1 MPGDALDPT
10 FYDEFAYFADN
21 AAEYDLTYTPPTVRR
36 EEIST
41 DDGRTI
47 SSLVWGEAPPCLL
60 YTSPSPRD

>member
-47 SSLVWGEAPPCLL
+47 SSLVWGEAPPELVL
-60 YTSPSPRD
+60 M